1 VLHRFW
7 FSDWGMDWLYD
18 HLFVQPVV
26 WLAKVGKGDPIDGF
40 YAGVGRLNEI
50 AWRGLSLTQSGRL
63 RWYAAAIAAGTIVL
77 IGVVIFS

>member
-1 VLHRFW
+1 
-7 FSDWGMDWLYD
+7 
-18 HLFVQPVV
+18 
-26 WLAKVGKGDPIDGF
+26 
-40 YAGVGRLNEI
+40 LNEI